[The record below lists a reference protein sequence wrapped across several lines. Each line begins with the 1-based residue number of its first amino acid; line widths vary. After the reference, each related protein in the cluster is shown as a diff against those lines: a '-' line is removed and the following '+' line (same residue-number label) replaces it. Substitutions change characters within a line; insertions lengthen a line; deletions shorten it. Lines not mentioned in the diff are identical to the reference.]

1 MYEFE
6 NGYISLATYLI
17 CLPKQVVGWPSSFFK
32 SQTVALKD
40 TQPLLI
46 LLYTVYTFLY
56 KSYTFRSDLYLPD
69 FIYTSVLIFV

>member
-6 NGYISLATYLI
+6 NGYIWATYLI
-17 CLPKQVVGWPSSFFK
+17 CLPKQVVGWPSSFLK

-56 KSYTFRSDLYLPD
+56 KSYKFRSDFYLPD
-69 FIYTSVLIFV
+69 FIYASVYIFV